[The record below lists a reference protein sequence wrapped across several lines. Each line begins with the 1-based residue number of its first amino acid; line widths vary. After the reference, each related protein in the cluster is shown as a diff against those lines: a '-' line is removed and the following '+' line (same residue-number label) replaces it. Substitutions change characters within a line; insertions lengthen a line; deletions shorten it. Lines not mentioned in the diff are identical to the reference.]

1 MPTDLSKNKK
11 ALFKTIS
18 PSISSR
24 EISVFVSTQ
33 VLEMISG
40 VSVGIT
46 ILVAIKVG
54 YGVAVPVGAMTF
66 VDTVGW
72 FDIQPVKML
81 TITMYGKS
89 FFIIS
94 TR

>member
-1 MPTDLSKNKK
+1 
-11 ALFKTIS
+11 
-18 PSISSR
+18 
-24 EISVFVSTQ
+24 
-33 VLEMISG
+33 MISG

-46 ILVAIKVG
+46 VLVAIKVG

-66 VDTVGW
+66 VDTVDW
-72 FDIQPVKML
+72 FDIQPAKML
-81 TITMYGKS
+81 MRKIYGKS